1 MSKIKKVFYDM
12 IPSQEMSIDEVSDYY
27 FLSNMAGFDP
37 TISEQLADHEFKTVK
52 FRNRI
57 IGTAIHNGDCPKSI
71 RLDSAIFG
79 ISPLHGG
86 VMTMAEL
93 N

>member
-1 MSKIKKVFYDM
+1 MSNIKKVFYDI
-12 IPSQEMSIDEVSDYY
+12 IPPQEMPVSEVSDYY
-27 FLSNMAGFDP
+27 FLSNMAELDP
-37 TISEQLADHEFKTVK
+37 TISEQLTDHEFKTVK

-57 IGTAIHNGDCPKSI
+57 IGTAIHNGDCPKGFQ
-71 RLDSAIFG
+71 LDSAFLG

-86 VMTMAEL
+86 VMVMAEL